1 MKRYIIRMWS
11 DKVDPV
17 IVYLINDFSKKT
29 ECIVSEVSFSVE
41 VRNDIICLSGVS
53 LTVKIL

>member
-1 MKRYIIRMWS
+1 MNIKEIKTFKKEIEQ
-11 DKVDPV
+11 K
-17 IVYLINDFSKKT
+17 IFCLINDFSEKT
-29 ECIVSEVSFSVE
+29 ECIVSEISFSVE

>member
-1 MKRYIIRMWS
+1 MNIKEIKIL
-11 DKVDPV
+11 KKETEQK
-17 IVYLINDFSKKT
+17 IFYLINDFSKKT